1 MEHAEKTK
9 IHLADRNSTVSIILH
24 GERIKQSK
32 TQIIRVDKK
41 HDIQLCGVYRRH
53 TLHAKL
59 QNVESKGVENIYCE
73 T

>member
-1 MEHAEKTK
+1 MKQIK
-9 IHLADRNSTVSIILH
+9 IHLADRNSTVSFVLH

-32 TQIIRVDKK
+32 TQIIKNMRSNFV
-41 HDIQLCGVYRRH
+41 LSTH

-59 QNVESKGVENIYCE
+59 QNVESKSVENIYYE